1 MKVFFSIKARLTL
14 WYALLMLVVTVLVLV
29 ALMWSVDQA
38 ALAYHEGLLLHAM
51 ADAAKSV
58 TEVNGVPVLDN
69 RDLVDFDKVFFTL
82 LDQQGGRWQGNW
94 PPFEL
99 PFADGVVRQVT
110 GVSGKRTGGSTRV
123 RVARVG

>member
-29 ALMWSVDQA
+29 ALMWSVDRA

-58 TEVNGVPVLDN
+58 TEVNGGTWRTSIRSPLPCWTS
-69 RDLVDFDKVFFTL
+69 RGG
-82 LDQQGGRWQGNW
+82 GGRATGR
-94 PPFEL
+94 PLSFPL
-99 PFADGVVRQVT
+99 PMAPCGR
-110 GVSGKRTGGSTRV
+110 
-123 RVARVG
+123 

>member
-38 ALAYHEGLLLHAM
+38 ALAYHEELLLQAM

-69 RDLVDFDKVFFTL
+69 RDLADFDKVFFTL
-82 LDQQGGRWQGNW
+82 LDQQGGGGRATGR
-94 PPFEL
+94 PLSFPL
-99 PFADGVVRQVT
+99 PMAPCGR
-110 GVSGKRTGGSTRV
+110 
-123 RVARVG
+123 